1 MSTRSKVAIIGSGMI
16 GKSWAMIFAA
26 GGYEVSMFDS
36 DPGQLS
42 KVLPDVAKMLEG
54 YEKEGVLKG
63 SATPT
68 EQLQLISVTADLSEC
83 LKVRK
88 VALNTVGSWS

>member
-1 MSTRSKVAIIGSGMI
+1 MI

-26 GGYEVSMFDS
+26 GGYEVSMYDS

-63 SATPT
+63 STT
-68 EQLQLISVTADLSEC
+68 SKEQLELIGVTSDLSEC
-83 LKVRK
+83 LKV
-88 VALNTVGSWS
+88 